1 MGVKKVSDRGG
12 PWAPMFTHAEEDVDA
27 RSNRA
32 GCCRLILE
40 ARDIFPSDC
49 IILIVQSKDD
59 LGCVLEVFNLG
70 VGCEESTPNTEYEV
84 QERPEL
90 DCLAVTGAIGV
101 FAQPEAELESQL
113 DQVGN
118 MMGFIFGGDGHRGHN
133 GLDIAD
139 GDGLFLFEWRVLNA
153 VGFKL
158 TGETSVQSSVG
169 LGIWRISRVGRPS
182 RRWVTKI
189 TPNT

>member
-1 MGVKKVSDRGG
+1 MLL
-12 PWAPMFTHAEEDVDA
+12 HAEGDVDA
-27 RSNRA
+27 HLNQA
-32 GCCRLILE
+32 GCCRPRSE
-40 ARDIFPSDC
+40 ARDRFPSDC
-49 IILIVQSKDD
+49 ILLIVQSKDD